1 MPQGDERTSFPDTA
15 RGLVIVPTYNEAD
28 EIDSLLARIREHVG
42 SEVLFV
48 NDGSSDRTRGLL
60 ERAGADVLSHPI
72 NLGYAE
78 ALKSGIG
85 VALQRGCDY
94 CVFLDADG
102 QHDPAEIAPMVA
114 ALHENRADLVLGSR
128 FCQPTGYESTAARRA
143 GMVVFAKLAS
153 WFTRQR
159 ITDPTS
165 GFKVLSRRAMGA
177 TVGRVFGDF
186 HAELLVYLSALGFKI
201 VEEPIQV
208 APRRRGRSMYG
219 WFGLRDLPGVAV
231 AGTPQECA
239 DGLRAVHAAG
249 AELVL
254 LDPVDG
260 SLSVLERLAGEVLP
274 AVRD

>member
-1 MPQGDERTSFPDTA
+1 LNLINSEPQSEADSHPAQGGEMVPPA
-15 RGLVIVPTYNEAD
+15 CGLVIVPTYNEAD
-28 EIDSLLARIREHVG
+28 ELDSLLARIREHVG
-42 SEVLFV
+42 GDVLVV
-48 NDGSSDRTRGLL
+48 NDGSSDRTRELL

-102 QHDPAEIAPMVA
+102 QHDPAEIGRLVES
-114 ALHENRADLVLGSR
+114 LHTNAADLVLGSR
-128 FCQPTGYESTAARRA
+128 FCRPTGYESTAARRA

-165 GFKVLSRRAMGA
+165 GFKVLSRRAMEA
-177 TVGRVFGDF
+177 TAGKVFGDL

-219 WFGLRDLPGVAV
+219 WFGLLIY
-231 AGTPQECA
+231 TPKT
-239 DGLRAVHAAG
+239 
-249 AELVL
+249 L
-254 LDPVDG
+254 LAMLIAWLEARLG
-260 SLSVLERLAGEVLP
+260 SKSGGES
-274 AVRD
+274 